1 MSAVSD
7 TPPAQAAS
15 AAEPAERTPREVF
28 VALSGLIVTMF
39 VAVLS
44 GTVVSTSMPR
54 IIADLEGDQSA
65 YTWVITA
72 SLLATAVSTPIWGK
86 LADLVNRK
94 VLLQVSISLFVVG
107 SAIAGFAQDTTTLI
121 AVRVIQG
128 LGAGGLMSLVMIIVA
143 LIISPRERGKYMGF
157 VGGIMAV
164 ATIGG
169 PLLGGVV
176 TDAWGW
182 RANFFWPLPLAIVAL
197 VLIQITLH
205 LPKTPKRPVKIDVIG
220 AMLLAVGVSLAL
232 VWITLGGK
240 DFDWDSTTS
249 LVMVAVAAAAIVA
262 FVIVEFF
269 VPEPI
274 VPMSLFKNRTFT
286 LAVVASI
293 AIGVAMFATSVF
305 LAQYFQLARG
315 ATPTES
321 GLMTIPMIVG
331 QMGASI
337 LIGALISKF
346 GKWKGFMVTG
356 ALLTIA
362 GTFLMTRL
370 EYDTPFALVA
380 VYMFVLGAGLGMV
393 MQNLTLIVQNDTPVS
408 QLGAASSN
416 VNFFRSIAGTVG
428 VTVMGSLLATQV
440 STHITDGFAG
450 FVPST
455 PEEGEALK
463 GLAGGAVPN
472 VHDLPESIRVVI
484 ESAYGQGIAEV
495 FWIAVP
501 LAVLSLIAIAFLPNK
516 PLSTKTAAQSLQEEA
531 EEAVIDLAEAEI
543 GAPVASASELIDEA
557 DASRGADR
565 RGEQPRRGDREPV
578 GVATGSVHAI
588 DADDAPGGRR

>member
-1 MSAVSD
+1 
-7 TPPAQAAS
+7 
-15 AAEPAERTPREVF
+15 
-28 VALSGLIVTMF
+28 MF

-54 IIADLEGDQSA
+54 IIADLGGDQAA

-94 VLLQVSISLFVVG
+94 VLLQLAIGLFVVG
-107 SAIAGFAQDTTTLI
+107 TAIAGFAQDTTTLI

-143 LIISPRERGKYMGF
+143 LIISPRERGKYMGV

-182 RANFFWPLPLAIVAL
+182 RANFFLPLPLAIIAL
-197 VLIQITLH
+197 VLIQLTLH
-205 LPKTPKRPVKIDVIG
+205 LPQLPKRKVKIDYAG
-220 AMLLAVGVSLAL
+220 AILMAVGVSLLL
-232 VWITLGGK
+232 VWVTLGGSE
-240 DFDWDSTTS
+240 FEWSSVTS
-249 LVMVAVAAAAIVA
+249 LVMIGIAAASLIA
-262 FVIVEFF
+262 FVVVEFF
-269 VPEPI
+269 VAEPI
-274 VPMSLFKNRTFT
+274 VPMALFKNRTFT

-337 LIGALISKF
+337 LIGALISRF
-346 GKWKGFMVTG
+346 GKWKGFMVLG
-356 ALLTIA
+356 SLLVVA
-362 GTFLMTRL
+362 GTFLMTTLR
-370 EYDTPFALVA
+370 YDTDYLWVSVA
-380 VYMFVLGAGLGMV
+380 MVVLGAGLGMV
-393 MQNLTLIVQNDTPVS
+393 MQNLTLVVQNDTPVS

-416 VNFFRSIAGTVG
+416 VNFFRSIAGTIG
-428 VTVMGSLLATQV
+428 VTVMGSLLATTVQD
-440 STHITDGFAG
+440 HITSGFAG

-455 PEEGEALK
+455 PEEAEALQ
-463 GLAGGAVPN
+463 GLASGAVPN
-472 VHDLPESIRVVI
+472 VHELPDAIRVVI
-484 ESAYGQGIAEV
+484 ESAYGHGIADV

-516 PLSTKTAAQSLQEEA
+516 PLSTKTAAESLADEVED
-531 EEAVIDLAEAEI
+531 AVIDLAEAEI
-543 GAPVASASELIDEA
+543 GAAVPSAESYDERARRELVSTTTGSVTSVDGA
-557 DASRGADR
+557 DASGSR
-565 RGEQPRRGDREPV
+565 R
-578 GVATGSVHAI
+578 
-588 DADDAPGGRR
+588 

>member
-1 MSAVSD
+1 MSAAAI
-7 TPPAQAAS
+7 TAS
-15 AAEPAERTPREVF
+15 AEAPSRTPREVF
-28 VALSGLIVTMF
+28 IALSGLIVTMF

-54 IIADLEGDQSA
+54 IIADLGGDQAA

-86 LADLVNRK
+86 LADLVDRK
-94 VLLQVSISLFVVG
+94 VLLQLAIGLFVVG
-107 SAIAGFAQDTTTLI
+107 TAIAGFAQDTTTLI

-143 LIISPRERGKYMGF
+143 LIISPRERGKYMGV

-182 RANFFWPLPLAIVAL
+182 RANFFLPLPLAIIAL
-197 VLIQITLH
+197 VLIQLTLH
-205 LPKTPKRPVKIDVIG
+205 LPQLPKRAVKIDYAG
-220 AMLLAVGVSLAL
+220 AILMAVGVSLLL
-232 VWITLGGK
+232 VWVTLGGNQ
-240 DFDWDSTTS
+240 FEWDSVAS
-249 LVMVAVAAAAIVA
+249 LVMIGIAAAFLIA

-269 VPEPI
+269 VAEPI
-274 VPMSLFKNRTFT
+274 VPMALFRNRTFT

-321 GLMTIPMIVG
+321 GFMTIPLIVG

-337 LIGALISKF
+337 LIGALISRF
-346 GKWKGFMVTG
+346 GKWKGFMVVG
-356 ALLTIA
+356 AALIVA
-362 GTFLMTRL
+362 GSSLMTTLR
-370 EYDTPFALVA
+370 YDTDYAWVSVA
-380 VYMFVLGAGLGMV
+380 MVVLGAGLGMV
-393 MQNLTLIVQNDTPVS
+393 MQNLTLVVQNDTPVS

-416 VNFFRSIAGTVG
+416 VNFFRSIAGTIG
-428 VTVMGSLLATQV
+428 VTIMGSLLATQV
-440 STHITDGFAG
+440 REHVSTGFAD

-455 PEEGEALK
+455 PEEAEALQ

-472 VHDLPESIRVVI
+472 VHELPDSIRVVI
-484 ESAYGQGIAEV
+484 ESAYGHGIADV

-501 LAVLSLIAIAFLPNK
+501 LAVLSLLAIAFLPNRS
-516 PLSTKTAAQSLQEEA
+516 LSTKTAAESLADEA
-531 EEAVIDLAEAEI
+531 EDAVIDLAEAEI
-543 GAPVASASELIDEA
+543 GAAVPSAESFEAGARRELV
-557 DASRGADR
+557 ST
-565 RGEQPRRGDREPV
+565 
-578 GVATGSVHAI
+578 ATGSVAAADGT
-588 DADDAPGGRR
+588 DASGSRR